1 MTYEETPKEAKLHEG
16 SASSVRPHVR
26 VSKAFTWRY
35 PKRGV
40 GYGCSPTIHAGN
52 LSSRPLWG
60 KTEISIPHSPAG
72 FKREM
77 PFLEIAQG
85 YFERCS
91 RLYAAKMA
99 ALHAVATSCDPPGIF
114 WKGEGLASFQEGHA
128 TGDVRERHHD
138 FSTCDRRMSHVG
150 SARLSSLVSR
160 LRAHAKLSMWRTRA
174 RQSPRQDIRP
184 KSQNF
189 RMAAGA
195 DHAIRAKDSLQSP
208 AQQASCQTDRY
219 GARAEQTPFEHD
231 QN

>member
-1 MTYEETPKEAKLHEG
+1 M
-16 SASSVRPHVR
+16 
-26 VSKAFTWRY
+26 
-35 PKRGV
+35 
-40 GYGCSPTIHAGN
+40 
-52 LSSRPLWG
+52 
-60 KTEISIPHSPAG
+60 SIPHFPAG

-77 PFLEIAQG
+77 RFGNCARGSLSGVRDHAP
-85 YFERCS
+85 S
-91 RLYAAKMA
+91 RWRLPMRSQQ
-99 ALHAVATSCDPPGIF
+99 VATLPGF
-114 WKGEGLASFQEGHA
+114 SGRVRVWRLFRRDMRHA
-128 TGDVRERHHD
+128 TCDVRERHHD